1 MGASGGHGCKSDM
14 EDLGGRMTEAKI
26 LQIKKEKN
34 NTQFSCEFI
43 EYVDK
48 EWQEITKRLKKCRY
62 DLSKIQI
69 VSVNRMA

>member
-1 MGASGGHGCKSDM
+1 MESIGGN
-14 EDLGGRMTEAKI
+14 MTEAKI
-26 LQIKKEKN
+26 LEIKKEKN
-34 NTQFSCEFI
+34 NPQFNREFI

-62 DLSKIQI
+62 NLSGIQI

>member
-1 MGASGGHGCKSDM
+1 
-14 EDLGGRMTEAKI
+14 MTEAKI
-26 LQIKKEKN
+26 LEIKKEKN
-34 NTQFSCEFI
+34 NPQFNREFI

-62 DLSKIQI
+62 NLSGIQI